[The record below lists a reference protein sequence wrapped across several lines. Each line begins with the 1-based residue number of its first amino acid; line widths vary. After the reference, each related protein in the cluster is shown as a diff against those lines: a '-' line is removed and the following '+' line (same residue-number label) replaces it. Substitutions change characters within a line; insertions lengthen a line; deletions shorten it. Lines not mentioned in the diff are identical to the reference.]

1 MTDHSSSHIGFGC
14 PRPRGCGLE
23 GPVQLSAAPPAAAH
37 QQIGAVAG
45 VLALLLIGGCRAPA
59 PTQSQPIEPLPT
71 EPVEF
76 DE

>member
-1 MTDHSSSHIGFGC
+1 MTDHSSSRLGFGC
-14 PRPRGCGLE
+14 PCLWECALE
-23 GPVQLSAAPPAAAH
+23 GPLWLSVAPPAVTH

-45 VLALLLIGGCRAPA
+45 VLALLLTSGCTRPV

>member
-1 MTDHSSSHIGFGC
+1 MTDHSSSRIGFGC
-14 PRPRGCGLE
+14 PCPLGCALE
-23 GPVQLSAAPPAAAH
+23 GPLWLPAAPPAVTH
-37 QQIGAVAG
+37 QQIWAVAG
-45 VLALLLIGGCRAPA
+45 VLALLLMSGCTAPA